1 MKTHGAAL
9 RVIREMAEVSIK
21 QLASEARVDQGLLS
35 RVERGKKPGLADTTV
50 ARVAR
55 VLSDAAPVP
64 VTPERMFEAITYP
77 PEVPE

>member
-21 QLASEARVDQGLLS
+21 QLASQAKVDQGLLS
-35 RVERGKKPGLADTTV
+35 RVETGKKPGLSDATV
-50 ARVAR
+50 GRVAQ

-64 VTPERMFEAITYP
+64 VSRERMVEAITYP
-77 PEVPE
+77 EVQPS